1 MKERAVQARTNRKS
15 KLTPSQRERD
25 AKRAENK
32 ANNVGE
38 FYNRNSYRRAVEYAI
53 AKGNRHGQKIPHWT
67 PYLLRNSAATAIEL
81 EHGLDKAQAQL
92 GHTSANMTKRYS
104 RAQLKQREHLA
115 RNRRSPFAENA
126 LDDNRTAGYNERKG

>member
-1 MKERAVQARTNRKS
+1 LWGKFPQNGDFL
-15 KLTPSQRERD
+15 LT
-25 AKRAENK
+25 
-32 ANNVGE
+32 
-38 FYNRNSYRRAVEYAI
+38 
-53 AKGNRHGQKIPHWT
+53 KGNRHGQKIPHWT

-115 RNRRSPFAENA
+115 LNRRNPFAENA
-126 LDDNRTAGYNERKG
+126 LAENPVAGYNERKG